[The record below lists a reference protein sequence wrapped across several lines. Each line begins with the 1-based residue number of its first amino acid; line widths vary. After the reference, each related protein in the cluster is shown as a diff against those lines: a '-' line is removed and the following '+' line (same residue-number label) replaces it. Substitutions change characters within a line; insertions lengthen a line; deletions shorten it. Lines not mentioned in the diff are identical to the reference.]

1 MKKAIL
7 IIIIFVATISF
18 GFFEISKV
26 KTILTTMEDCVL
38 DMNREF
44 ELNQEDIT
52 IFYDKVGDI
61 KEYWQEKETFLC
73 YIFNHRDLSTITDS
87 LNRLMSYVKNN
98 DYDNATAELSMLR
111 EYSTQ
116 NYHIMGFN
124 MHNIF

>member
-61 KEYWQEKETFLC
+61 KEYWQEKELFLC
-73 YIFNHRDLSTITDS
+73 YIFNHRDLGTITDS
-87 LNRLMSYVKNN
+87 LNRLLAYVKNN